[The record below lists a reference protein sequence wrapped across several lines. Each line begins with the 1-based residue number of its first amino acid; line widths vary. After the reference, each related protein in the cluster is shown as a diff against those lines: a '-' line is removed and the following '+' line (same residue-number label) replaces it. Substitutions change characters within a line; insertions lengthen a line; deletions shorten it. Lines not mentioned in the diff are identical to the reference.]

1 MFKCKWVNANT
12 SVRQDEMGFTLV
24 DLNKVG
30 YMDEPF
36 IMAQQAKFD
45 IPEALNAKKKVM
57 STVASRWRQFKSN
70 LTTKFVYGDSEGQH
84 DHDPSVKY
92 SLHKE
97 TWEEFVAS
105 RKTPNWQ
112 VRRQFL

>member
-1 MFKCKWVNANT
+1 
-12 SVRQDEMGFTLV
+12 MGFTLV

-57 STVASRWRQFKSN
+57 STVASRWRKA
-70 LTTKFVYGDSEGQH
+70 
-84 DHDPSVKY
+84 
-92 SLHKE
+92 KE
-97 TWEEFVAS
+97 KKKNS
-105 RKTPNWQ
+105 
-112 VRRQFL
+112 